1 MAQGRIS
8 QLLTS
13 PRVVQLLAGN
23 RDNKEKKSYLRRLV
37 FGNGML
43 ADFTLKLLKDREE
56 EGAQIEEV
64 NEEERL
70 EEIFEDAPGF
80 SSLFDQTNKM
90 MGMS

>member
-1 MAQGRIS
+1 M
-8 QLLTS
+8 
-13 PRVVQLLAGN
+13 
-23 RDNKEKKSYLRRLV
+23 

-64 NEEERL
+64 DEEERL